1 MQHAALPAVQCGHNR
16 CHYNQ
21 QLHLNIS
28 TIYLNYLTHDSVS
41 IEATLIMFGFV
52 WTSNRSETNVSII
65 TLSRRHTE
73 EGRKQE
79 MSDSWW
85 LGAAELGV
93 DTRLGQ

>member
-41 IEATLIMFGFV
+41 IDATLIMFGFV
-52 WTSNRSETNVSII
+52 GTSNRSAANVSI

-93 DTRLGQ
+93 DTRMGQ